1 MALKPVN
8 DQKPELKIIKGGAGL
23 HPIRG
28 QKIHGADLGGEPFDG
43 YVAKGQDL
51 GGVLKQKGRTDVV
64 GRLFSEKS
72 FKAKEKELA
81 KRVAR
86 SFEPIKYEVMAD
98 LLHAI
103 AKKS

>member
-1 MALKPVN
+1 MAIKVN
-8 DQKPELKIIKGGAGL
+8 DQKQPELKIIKGGVGL
-23 HPIRG
+23 PPVRG
-28 QKIHGADLGGEPFDG
+28 QRVQSSELGGEPFEGFVRKGADLGGVVKEK
-43 YVAKGQDL
+43 KGSN
-51 GGVLKQKGRTDVV
+51 VV